1 MVVKGD
7 ASAALGIIGR
17 RGLGK
22 VRHVDT
28 AHLWIQEVSAKRRA
42 EYKKVEGS
50 VNPADLLTKALPAR
64 IALEHMETLN
74 SKPAAGRSQI
84 AASADLSACSA
95 ERGCGVS
102 RDDKCSASKVQP
114 QAGCCLLQPQEVTRN
129 PGGTKVVKI
138 AKETTGIDDELPAVT
153 AVPGGGATCRRRDVS
168 VVSIDS
174 LRST

>member
-114 QAGCCLLQPQEVTRN
+114 QAGCCLLQPQEVTR
-129 PGGTKVVKI
+129 KQ
-138 AKETTGIDDELPAVT
+138 
-153 AVPGGGATCRRRDVS
+153 VS
-168 VVSIDS
+168 VAGKSQIAAWADVGAPHEVRESGPVP
-174 LRST
+174 RT